1 VEHLALVELEAGLDE
16 IRRSPGDRGRLELIV
31 RRPGLGE
38 RELLDVAVLDTEV
51 GLVGDNWVSRHG
63 ENRKPHAQ
71 LTVMNVRAAALFA
84 VDPDRR
90 ALAGDQLYVDLDL
103 GPDNLPP
110 GTRLSVGHAVIEVT
124 DLPHIGCGKFI
135 KRFGADA
142 QKLCN
147 SPVGRSLNVRGINAI
162 VLAGGEV
169 RVGDTMA
176 KILVG

>member
-1 VEHLALVELEAGLDE
+1 MELEAGLDE

-63 ENRKPHAQ
+63 ANRKPQAQ

-84 VDPDRR
+84 VDPERR

-110 GTRLSVGHAVIEVT
+110 GTRLSVGRAVIEVT
-124 DLPHIGCGKFI
+124 DLPHTGCGKFI
-135 KRFGADA
+135 KRFGVEA
-142 QKLCN
+142 QKLCH
-147 SPVGRSLNVRGINAI
+147 SPIGGSLNVRGINAI
-162 VLAGGEV
+162 VLTGGEV